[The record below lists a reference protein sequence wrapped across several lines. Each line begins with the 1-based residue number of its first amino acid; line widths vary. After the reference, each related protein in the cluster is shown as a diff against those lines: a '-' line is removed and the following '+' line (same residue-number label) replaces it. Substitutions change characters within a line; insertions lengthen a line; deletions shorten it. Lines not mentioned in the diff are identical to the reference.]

1 MMLLEYQNIK
11 TFSQNAIFQIN
22 PKKLLLLQKERIL
35 FLGHMLLVILKAKK
49 LLELQ
54 KTFQEQFRVEK
65 VLKKKGDKLY
75 VKVERLW
82 YFI

>member
-1 MMLLEYQNIK
+1 M
-11 TFSQNAIFQIN
+11 
-22 PKKLLLLQKERIL
+22 LLQKERIL

-82 YFI
+82 